1 MVQTLGKCER
11 INTNLEYIHPMTQ
24 SSKECVEESTRQQQ
38 QQQQQSYSE
47 TKLNAS
53 EIEKLYLRIKED
65 WL

>member
-1 MVQTLGKCER
+1 M
-11 INTNLEYIHPMTQ
+11 NN
-24 SSKECVEESTRQQQ
+24 SSSEVCNKPKQQQQQQ

-47 TKLNAS
+47 TPENIS